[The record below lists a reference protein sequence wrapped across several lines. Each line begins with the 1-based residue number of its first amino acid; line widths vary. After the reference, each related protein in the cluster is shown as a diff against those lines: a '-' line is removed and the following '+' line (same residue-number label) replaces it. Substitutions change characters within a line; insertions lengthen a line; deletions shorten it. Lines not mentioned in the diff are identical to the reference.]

1 MGETRK
7 PINKNMDSESVEL
20 LRSAI
25 NNVANAITPIGMGGK
40 CDEYGGYI
48 ESHTEVMISV
58 ANALG
63 SIAHAISDL
72 ACAIAEK
79 DITAGGL
86 SEIAD
91 AIRESAEK

>member
-1 MGETRK
+1 M
-7 PINKNMDSESVEL
+7 NSESVEL

-25 NNVANAITPIGMGGK
+25 NNVANAITPIGLDGVRDGH
-40 CDEYGGYI
+40 GGYMA
-48 ESHTEVMISV
+48 SHTEAMISAV
-58 ANALG
+58 TALEL
-63 SIAHAISDL
+63 IAHAISDL
-72 ACAIAEK
+72 ACAIAGK